1 MRSIAAND
9 PADAWSIR
17 RPLIIAVFTVIM
29 MLGGFAAWAVS
40 SQLAGA
46 VIASGR
52 IEVERNRQVI
62 QHPEGGVVAEFFAD
76 EGARVDVGD
85 VLLRLAPGQIGRDRA
100 VAHGR
105 LFELRL
111 RRARLEAERDGR
123 ERVEFTDD
131 LIVEA
136 SADPE
141 FLDLLRGQESLFFAR
156 QTTHNQEIEQLRG
169 RISQIAAQIGAIDAQ
184 DEALEEQ
191 LAIASDDIDRKM
203 TLLERGLIEQEPI
216 LRLRREAAQLRG
228 SLGEVEA
235 RRAEAGERIIET
247 ELAIIQLAATRREA
261 AITELREVRVAEEEL
276 RQQLSDLDRRL
287 ADLELRAP
295 VSGRIME
302 LQVFGAQSVVR
313 PAEPIAYLVPEVSDL
328 VITAEVPALHVDQ
341 VYIGQ
346 AVSLSFPGLDLRK
359 IPSIQGEVAQLSADA
374 FTDERTGQ
382 SFYRVEVILSE
393 GEVARLA
400 PAELLPGML
409 VDAFIRTRDRTPM
422 AYLLE
427 PISIYFERAFREG

>member
-1 MRSIAAND
+1 MSTSPQKD
-9 PADAWSIR
+9 LSEAWSIR
-17 RPLIIAVFTVIM
+17 GPLLTAVFTVVV
-29 MLGGFAAWAVS
+29 MLGGFTFWALS
-40 SQLAGA
+40 SELAGA

-76 EGARVDVGD
+76 EGARVSAGD

-105 LFELRL
+105 FFELRL
-111 RRARLEAERDGR
+111 RRARLEAERDAR
-123 ERVEFTDD
+123 ERVEFPDD
-131 LIVEA
+131 IIAEA

-141 FLDLLRGQESLFFAR
+141 LLDLSRGQESLFLAR
-156 QTTHNQEIEQLRG
+156 QATHNQEIEQLRG
-169 RISQIAAQIGAIDAQ
+169 RIAQIAAQIGAIDAQ

-191 LAIASDDIDRKM
+191 LTIASDDIDRKM
-203 TLLERGLIEQEPI
+203 TLLESGLIEQEPI

-247 ELAIIQLAATRREA
+247 ELAIIQLATTRREE
-261 AITELREVRVAEEEL
+261 AITELREVRAAEEEL
-276 RQQLSDLDRRL
+276 RQQLADLDRRL

-328 VITAEVPALHVDQ
+328 VITAEIPALHVDQ
-341 VYIGQ
+341 VYVGQ
-346 AVSLSFPGLDLRK
+346 GVSLSFPGLDLRQ
-359 IPSIQGEVAQLSADA
+359 IPSLQGEVTQLSADA

-393 GEVARLA
+393 GEVARLS
-400 PAELLPGML
+400 PAELLPGMP

>member
-1 MRSIAAND
+1 MTVNSEKD

-17 RPLIIAVFTVIM
+17 GPLITGVIAVFV
-29 MLGGFAAWAVS
+29 MLGGFGAWAVTS
-40 SQLAGA
+40 KLAGA

-76 EGARVDVGD
+76 EGARVSAGD

-100 VAHGR
+100 VAFGR
-105 LFELRL
+105 YFELRL
-111 RRARLEAERDGR
+111 RRARLEAERDGLND
-123 ERVEFTDD
+123 VEFSSD
-131 LIVEA
+131 LIAEA
-136 SADPE
+136 SPDAE
-141 FLDLLRGQESLFFAR
+141 LLDLLRGQESLFLAR
-156 QTTHNQEIEQLRG
+156 RTTHDQETEQLRG
-169 RISQIAAQIGAIDAQ
+169 RIAQITAQIGALDAQ
-184 DEALEEQ
+184 SEALEEQ
-191 LAIASDDIDRKM
+191 LEIVDDDIDRQQP
-203 TLLERGLIEQEPI
+203 LLERGLIQQEPI
-216 LRLRREAAQLRG
+216 LRLRRDGAQLRG

-235 RRAEAGERIIET
+235 RRAEAAERIIET
-247 ELAIIQLAATRREA
+247 ELAIIQLATTRREE
-261 AITELREVRVAEEEL
+261 AITELREVRAAEEEV
-276 RQQLSDLDRRL
+276 RQQLTDLDRRL

-328 VITAEVPALHVDQ
+328 VITAELPAQHVDQ
-341 VYIGQ
+341 VYVGQ
-346 AVSLSFPGLDLRK
+346 GVSLSFPGLDLRT
-359 IPSIQGEVAQLSADA
+359 IPNLQGEVAQLSADA

-400 PAELLPGML
+400 PSELLPGMP

-422 AYLLE
+422 AYFLE
-427 PISIYFERAFREG
+427 PLSIYFERAFREG